1 MFSVE
6 KADEKL
12 EMRLFYILS
21 WTAIIANTIGFI
33 SNALLYGLTHSTLF
47 IFVCAVIMY
56 SAGIIGIVLHQ
67 SRIPFFI
74 ILCVGDFIEFPILY
88 FIYGSYYLC
97 YIILGIVCTTIY
109 LRKNFRIPGISILVL
124 LDGLFVCLKTM
135 KPELFIGI
143 EESVEP
149 IALVVTFLIASI
161 SIVGMIMALRMEY
174 EKQQEYLCQLTYD
187 LHEQAKMDSLTS
199 LYNRR
204 YLAEYIDKKMKTKD
218 CHFAIALL
226 DIDDFKEI
234 NDNYGHLFGDET
246 LQMFARIMQKYMV
259 NHGIVTR
266 FGGEEFMLVFNHTN
280 KDEIDKTLTNIS
292 EDFKQFGLETKKEA
306 FTFSGGVEV
315 FYKEDEIVKLFNAA
329 DKKLYYAKH
338 SGKHTIVY
346 DNESK

>member
-6 KADEKL
+6 KADEEL

-47 IFVCAVIMY
+47 IFVCAVIMC
-56 SAGIIGIVLHQ
+56 SAGIIGMVLRQ

-74 ILCVGDFIEFPILY
+74 ILVLGDFVEFPVLY
-88 FIYGSYYLC
+88 LIYGSYYLC

-109 LRKNFRIPGISILVL
+109 LQKKWRLFGASTIIL
-124 LDGLFVCLKTM
+124 LDGLFVFLKTM

-143 EESVEP
+143 EENVEP
-149 IALVVTFLIASI
+149 MALVVTFFITSI
-161 SIVGMIMALRMEY
+161 SIVSMIMALRIEY
-174 EKQQEYLCQLTYD
+174 EKQQEHLCQLTYD

-204 YLAEYIDKKMKTKD
+204 YLAEYIDKKMKTND
-218 CHFAIALL
+218 CHFSIALL

-246 LQMFARIMQKYMV
+246 LQTFARIMQKYMV

-266 FGGEEFMLVFNHTN
+266 FGGEEFMLVFNHAN
-280 KDEIDKTLTNIS
+280 KDEIDKILTNIS
-292 EDFKQFGLETKKEA
+292 DDFKQFGLQTKEEA

-338 SGKHTIVY
+338 NGKHTIVY
-346 DNESK
+346 GNESK